1 MGLRERKKEQVRL
14 QISHAATELII
25 ERGFDAVSVSEIAER
40 AGVSRMTVFNYFP
53 RKEDMFFD
61 RVPLIHDRI
70 TAAVR
75 SRPAGKSPQEAL
87 RDEAL
92 RLMAESIE
100 PAGHRERMVE
110 FWRVAND
117 SPALRARAR
126 EITEELEDL
135 AAALF
140 AEAEEL
146 TDPKMSAALLTAA
159 FRICLRDL
167 AIGEASLDAVRTRIS
182 RTFDVIRHAI

>member
-1 MGLRERKKEQVRL
+1 MGLRERKKGQVRL

-61 RVPLIHDRI
+61 RVPLIRDRI
-70 TAAVR
+70 AAAVR
-75 SRPAGKSPQEAL
+75 ERPAGQTPQAAL
-87 RDEAL
+87 RDEVL
-92 RLMAESIE
+92 RLAAESIE
-100 PAGHRERMVE
+100 PPGHRERMAE

-126 EITEELEDL
+126 EIAEELEDL
-135 AAALF
+135 AATLF
-140 AEAEEL
+140 AERPGVA
-146 TDPKMSAALLTAA
+146 DPAMSAALLTAA
-159 FRICLRDL
+159 FRVCLRDL
-167 AIGEASLDAVRTRIS
+167 ATGEASLDAVRARIHQV
-182 RTFDVIRHAI
+182 FDAIRQTL

>member
-61 RVPLIHDRI
+61 RVPLIHERI

-75 SRPAGKSPQEAL
+75 SRPEGRTPQTAL
-87 RDEAL
+87 RDEVL
-92 RLMAESIE
+92 RLMTESVE
-100 PAGHRERMVE
+100 PPGHHERMVA
-110 FWRVAND
+110 FWKVAND

-126 EITEELEDL
+126 EIAEELEEMT
-135 AAALF
+135 AGLF
-140 AEAEEL
+140 AERPGPI
-146 TDPKMSAALLTAA
+146 DPKMSAALLTAA
-159 FRICLRDL
+159 CRVCLRDL
-167 AIGEASLDAVRTRIS
+167 TAGEASVADVRTRIN
-182 RTFDVIRHAI
+182 RAFDIICQVE